1 MDSLEKSEQL
11 REIPH
16 VPDYITSRF
25 LSGEAFI
32 MNLKNLK
39 TYSLNETAACIWS
52 CIDGSRSIE
61 EIVDK
66 ILDEYDISD
75 TQCRTAVRETI
86 EQFHTEELVRF
97 DDPHE

>member
-1 MDSLEKSEQL
+1 MDSPEKSGQF
-11 REIPH
+11 RQIPR
-16 VPDYITSRF
+16 VPDHITTRF

-39 TYSLNETAACIWS
+39 TYSLNETAADIWS

-61 EIVDK
+61 EIFKK
-66 ILDEYDISD
+66 ILSDYDISD
-75 TQCRTAVRETI
+75 TQCRSDVRETI
-86 EQFHTEELVRF
+86 EQFHTEELVIF